1 MVFLFWLLSSPS
13 SLSSSAIKY
22 SYLYLCQCNPLEGD
36 PILRGP
42 VPRLNPAPDH
52 LHLGP
57 PGVSRQ
63 HGLACSTGFQFASC
77 SALRANFAIKYPP
90 LHCTGGKGNFSRR
103 LKKSKQGETEGSVVV
118 WPWDSQ
124 SRVVGALRMD
134 KSEMKWDWASF
145 GPDAFLLG
153 LDTIMC
159 LWRLRRVF
167 KLPLS
172 TEEAPLVA

>member
-1 MVFLFWLLSSPS
+1 MLLLLLLLLLLLFWLLSSPS

-22 SYLYLCQCNPLEGD
+22 SYLYLCQCNCSPLEGD
-36 PILRGP
+36 PILRWP

-90 LHCTGGKGNFSRR
+90 LHCTVAKGTFQGVSKNQNKGKLKGLLWFGREIHSQEWCPEDGQIWNEMR
-103 LKKSKQGETEGSVVV
+103 LS
-118 WPWDSQ
+118 
-124 SRVVGALRMD
+124 
-134 KSEMKWDWASF
+134 
-145 GPDAFLLG
+145 
-153 LDTIMC
+153 
-159 LWRLRRVF
+159 
-167 KLPLS
+167 
-172 TEEAPLVA
+172 